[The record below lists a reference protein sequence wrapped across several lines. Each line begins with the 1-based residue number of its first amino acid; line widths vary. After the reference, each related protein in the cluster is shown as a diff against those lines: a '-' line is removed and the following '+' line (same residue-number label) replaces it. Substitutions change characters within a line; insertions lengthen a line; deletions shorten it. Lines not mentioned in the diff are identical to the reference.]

1 MRIGAVSYL
10 NTRPLVFGLQ
20 ALAPQHDLIYD
31 LPSRLADQLAAG
43 DLDVALIPSVENFQN
58 PDYRVISDAC
68 IACRGPVRSVK
79 LLSRV
84 PPESIRTLA
93 LDEGSRTSVAL
104 VQILLRERFDLSP
117 RLVPFPI
124 DAPPESITADALLMI
139 GDRAMHPPAGEYVAE
154 WDLGDVWCRW
164 AELPFVFAMWV
175 AGKGSGFRVQGSG
188 FGGQERGDRGQGTE
202 EELAELATILNQARD
217 AGVAHVEQISR
228 DEHNRVGLSYHDCLS
243 YLRDH
248 LHFTLGPRELAG
260 LQLFRDYA
268 ITLPSA
274 GTKPGPGA
282 PRERPA
288 LAQTGSR
295 FAPG

>member
-10 NTRPLVFGLQ
+10 NTKPLVFGLEE
-20 ALAPQHDLIYD
+20 LAPQHELVYD

-43 DLDVALIPSVENFQN
+43 ELDVALIPSVEYFQN
-58 PDYRVISDAC
+58 PGYQIISDAC

-84 PPESIRTLA
+84 SLEAIRTLA
-93 LDEGSRTSVAL
+93 LDEGSRTSAAL
-104 VQILLRERFDLSP
+104 VQILLRERFGLSP
-117 RLVPFPI
+117 QLVPFPI
-124 DAPPESITADALLMI
+124 DAAPESIAGDALLMI
-139 GDRAMHPPAGEYVAE
+139 GDRAMHPPAGDYVAE
-154 WDLGDVWCRW
+154 WDLGDIWCRW
-164 AELPFVFAMWV
+164 SELPFVFAMWV
-175 AGKGSGFRVQGSG
+175 SRVH
-188 FGGQERGDRGQGTE
+188 ERSEMHQAD
-202 EELAELATILNQARD
+202 LATLLSQVRN
-217 AGVAHVEQISR
+217 AGVSHVEQIAR
-228 DEHNRVGLSYHDCLS
+228 AEHARCGLAYDDCLT

-260 LQLFRDYA
+260 LRLFEDYSQRYSLIA
-268 ITLPSA
+268 PLA

-282 PRERPA
+282 SREQSA

>member
-10 NTRPLVFGLQ
+10 NTRPLVYRL
-20 ALAPQHDLIYD
+20 AELAPQHELVFD

-43 DLDVALIPSVENFQN
+43 QLDVALIPSIEYFQN
-58 PDYRVISDAC
+58 SDYQIISDAC

-84 PPESIRTLA
+84 PIDQIRTLA

-104 VQILLRERFDLSP
+104 VRILLQERFGLSP
-117 RLVPFPI
+117 ALLPFPI
-124 DAPPESITADALLMI
+124 DARPESVEADALLMI
-139 GDRAMHPPAGEYVAE
+139 GDRAMHPPVGEYVAQ

-175 AGKGSGFRVQGSG
+175 ANRGSGVGSQESG
-188 FGGQERGDRGQGTE
+188 EDFGG
-202 EELAELATILNQARD
+202 LAVILNKSRD
-217 AGVAHVEQISR
+217 LGVANVEQIAR
-228 DEHNRVGLSYHDCLS
+228 AEHARCGLSYDDCLT

-260 LQLFRDYA
+260 LTLFEKYA
-268 ITLPSA
+268 RRLELS
-274 GTKPGPGA
+274 GPLSLW
-282 PRERPA
+282 ERARVRVNEAEATP
-288 LAQTGSR
+288 
-295 FAPG
+295 